1 MLRGEYMPSKSLSKL
16 TKSELI
22 AHCIW
27 QQNRIMELEETV
39 EKIGYIKRVTETHM
53 RCVVN

>member
-1 MLRGEYMPSKSLSKL
+1 MSRSLSQL
-16 TKSELI
+16 TKSQLI

-27 QQNRIMELEETV
+27 QQNRITELEETV

-53 RCVVN
+53 RVMVN

>member
-1 MLRGEYMPSKSLSKL
+1 MSKGLSNL
-16 TKSELI
+16 TKSQLI

-39 EKIGYIKRVTETHM
+39 EKIGYIKRVTETHF
-53 RCVVN
+53 RVVVN